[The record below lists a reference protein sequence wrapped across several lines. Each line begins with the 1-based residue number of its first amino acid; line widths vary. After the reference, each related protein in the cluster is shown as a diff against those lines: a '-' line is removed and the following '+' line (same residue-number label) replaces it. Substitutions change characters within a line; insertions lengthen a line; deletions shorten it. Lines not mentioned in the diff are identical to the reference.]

1 MFFAGRN
8 DPAKRRQPV
17 RAATQGGV
25 AEAFREYTLT
35 LVRTRPSNV
44 ATRQPCPV
52 PVQRTTRFTPQP
64 DRLILQ
70 SQSLSRSYGSALPT
84 SLTYIILTTR
94 GCSPWRPAAD
104 MGTAQQENHT
114 TALGFSRADN
124 STLDSARAAELYGNN
139 IPISR
144 QTVFRESK
152 PYKEKTTLPRAIAD
166 VSEFVCVTA
175 LVPEGTISLSE
186 FGNIN
191 PIPFRIIFTVSLT
204 FSGGCL

>member
-1 MFFAGRN
+1 
-8 DPAKRRQPV
+8 
-17 RAATQGGV
+17 
-25 AEAFREYTLT
+25 
-35 LVRTRPSNV
+35 
-44 ATRQPCPV
+44 
-52 PVQRTTRFTPQP
+52 
-64 DRLILQ
+64 
-70 SQSLSRSYGSALPT
+70 
-84 SLTYIILTTR
+84 
-94 GCSPWRPAAD
+94 
-104 MGTAQQENHT
+104 MGTAQHENHT

-175 LVPEGTISLSE
+175 LASEEAISVSE

-191 PIPFRIIFTVSLT
+191 PIPFRIIFTVSIYNFAVTFKTDFSDSLGPTDPCSTAVHMEPFSTLVLKGLT
-204 FSGGCL
+204 

>member
-1 MFFAGRN
+1 
-8 DPAKRRQPV
+8 
-17 RAATQGGV
+17 
-25 AEAFREYTLT
+25 
-35 LVRTRPSNV
+35 
-44 ATRQPCPV
+44 
-52 PVQRTTRFTPQP
+52 
-64 DRLILQ
+64 
-70 SQSLSRSYGSALPT
+70 
-84 SLTYIILTTR
+84 
-94 GCSPWRPAAD
+94 

-191 PIPFRIIFTVSLT
+191 PIPFRIIFTVSLFYGVLTAT
-204 FSGGCL
+204 FKTDFSDSLGPTDPCSTAVHMEPFSTLVLKGLT

>member
-1 MFFAGRN
+1 
-8 DPAKRRQPV
+8 
-17 RAATQGGV
+17 
-25 AEAFREYTLT
+25 
-35 LVRTRPSNV
+35 
-44 ATRQPCPV
+44 
-52 PVQRTTRFTPQP
+52 
-64 DRLILQ
+64 
-70 SQSLSRSYGSALPT
+70 
-84 SLTYIILTTR
+84 
-94 GCSPWRPAAD
+94 
-104 MGTAQQENHT
+104 MGTAQHENHT

-175 LVPEGTISLSE
+175 LVPEGTLSVSE

-191 PIPFRIIFTVSLT
+191 PIPFRTIFTTSQFRIEMTVTFKTDFSDSLGPT
-204 FSGGCL
+204 DPCSTAVHMEPFSTLVLKGLT

>member
-1 MFFAGRN
+1 
-8 DPAKRRQPV
+8 
-17 RAATQGGV
+17 
-25 AEAFREYTLT
+25 
-35 LVRTRPSNV
+35 
-44 ATRQPCPV
+44 
-52 PVQRTTRFTPQP
+52 
-64 DRLILQ
+64 
-70 SQSLSRSYGSALPT
+70 
-84 SLTYIILTTR
+84 
-94 GCSPWRPAAD
+94 
-104 MGTAQQENHT
+104 MGTAQHENHT

-124 STLDSARAAELYGNN
+124 STLDTARAAVLYGNN

-191 PIPFRIIFTVSLT
+191 PIPFRIIFTVSLVVVAVT
-204 FSGGCL
+204 FKTDFSDSLGPTDPCSTAVHMEPFSTLVLKGLT

>member
-1 MFFAGRN
+1 
-8 DPAKRRQPV
+8 
-17 RAATQGGV
+17 
-25 AEAFREYTLT
+25 
-35 LVRTRPSNV
+35 
-44 ATRQPCPV
+44 
-52 PVQRTTRFTPQP
+52 
-64 DRLILQ
+64 
-70 SQSLSRSYGSALPT
+70 
-84 SLTYIILTTR
+84 
-94 GCSPWRPAAD
+94 
-104 MGTAQQENHT
+104 MGTAQHENHT

-175 LVPEGTISLSE
+175 LASEEALSVSE

-191 PIPFRIIFTVSLT
+191 PIPFRIICVISNFHVNITPFKTDFSDSLGPT
-204 FSGGCL
+204 DPCSTAVHMEPFSTLVLKGLT